1 MPTAAQDHLRRHGE
15 LVDALRLA
23 LKGDGSMRSSRLH
36 VTGKQKCV
44 LSAREYYGG
53 G

>member
-1 MPTAAQDHLRRHGE
+1 MPTATQDHLRRRGE

-23 LKGDGSMRSSRLH
+23 LNGDGSMRPSRLH

-44 LSAREYYGG
+44 LSARKYYGG